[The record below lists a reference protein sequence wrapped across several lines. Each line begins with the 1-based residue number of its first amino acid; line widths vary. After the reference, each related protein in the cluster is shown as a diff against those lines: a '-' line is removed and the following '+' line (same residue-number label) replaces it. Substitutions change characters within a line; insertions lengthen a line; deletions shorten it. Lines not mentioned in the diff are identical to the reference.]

1 MSDLVRAKKKVE
13 EKLMPLDY
21 VTGVGVSGDK
31 LAVYVSRA
39 LSAEETAH
47 VTRTINAE
55 APNTPFALDTTGA
68 FGKQ

>member
-1 MSDLVRAKKKVE
+1 
-13 EKLMPLDY
+13 MPLDY